1 MNKYEALYI
10 LNASLDDAAKDA
22 LIERFK
28 SVVEG
33 EGGSVESVDKWGS
46 QKTRLRNCFQER
58 RLLRSDDFRGEAGNS
73 RRARTSDAHYRRRN
87 EIHRRKEVGET
98 MNKCIFIG
106 NLTRDPE
113 HQTTG
118 SGVSFCRFSI
128 AVNRSYTNASG
139 EREADFINIVTWRGL
154 ADNCAKYLSKGR
166 KVCVVGSLQTRS
178 YDDKDGNKRYATEIV
193 AEDVEFINAGGSGGD
208 NSSSDSAPARSGG
221 NKKVSE
227 LQPVDTDD
235 LPF

>member
-1 MNKYEALYI
+1 
-10 LNASLDDAAKDA
+10 
-22 LIERFK
+22 
-28 SVVEG
+28 
-33 EGGSVESVDKWGS
+33 
-46 QKTRLRNCFQER
+46 
-58 RLLRSDDFRGEAGNS
+58 
-73 RRARTSDAHYRRRN
+73 
-87 EIHRRKEVGET
+87 

-118 SGVSFCRFSI
+118 GGVSYCRFTI

-166 KVCVVGSLQTRS
+166 KVCVVGQLQNRT
-178 YDDKDGNKRYATEIV
+178 YDDKEGNKRYVSEIV
-193 AEDVEFINAGGSGGD
+193 ADDVEFINAGGGSSD
-208 NSSSDSAPARSGG
+208 NSSNDSAPARSGG
-221 NKKVSE
+221 NKKVSD